1 MKRFVFA
8 TVLCAAALV
17 PTLSAGVATAQTA
30 GASGAAP
37 SSAGAADQAKPEA
50 TKPEANKPDANRPDT
65 ANPTPPAAAGPV
77 PVKPGA
83 VRITTKAPDP
93 DRWDGQ
99 KNAAGTLRVFKCK
112 PLACSDA
119 ETITITFAKSPT
131 RHPDPQALD
140 KLAKV
145 DLPKTIRAADAA
157 REVMSDGDA
166 KVDTLTSKTATLKTY
181 PAVVNESRFTQGK
194 RAVYLNTALIFAGP
208 IMIRLQSISQNRDLA
223 QRTLNEFVDVM
234 KIEEGPPLAPG
245 APEPASPMPATSGKP
260 EEL

>member
-1 MKRFVFA
+1 MA
-8 TVLCAAALV
+8 QAL
-17 PTLSAGVATAQTA
+17 PAGVAMAQTPD
-30 GASGAAP
+30 G
-37 SSAGAADQAKPEA
+37 SSAGSPGAGTAAQAKPDT
-50 TKPEANKPDANRPDT
+50 TKPDSSKPDASKPDASKPDT
-65 ANPTPPAAAGPV
+65 TNPTPPTAGPI

-145 DLPKTIRAADAA
+145 DLPKSIRAADAA

-166 KVDTLTSKTATLKTY
+166 KVDTLTSKTTTLKTY

-194 RAVYLNTALIFAGP
+194 KAVYFNTALIFAGP
-208 IMIRLQSISQNRDLA
+208 VMIRLQSISQNRDLA
-223 QRTLNEFVDVM
+223 QKTLDEFVDVM

-245 APEPASPMPATSGKP
+245 APEPANPMPATSGKS